1 MATMHRPLTLIFILL
16 LLSFFSFVFAFAVGS
31 LSFSFNQLVDAL
43 SPNSQSIGHTII
55 WELRAP
61 RAYIAFVTG
70 GLLSLAGVLMQVL
83 LRNPLAD
90 PYILGVSG
98 GASVA
103 ALLAMSAGLAGSWVS
118 GSAFSGA
125 LVSILLVFGL
135 AHGRGHWSP
144 TRLLLTGVVVAAGWG
159 AAINF
164 ILSISPDKPLRGML
178 FWLMGDISNIS
189 PEIDGLLML
198 LFGLLLSFFLA
209 RSLNILSRGELQAAA
224 LGVSVKPLR
233 IGLFFLASAL
243 TAFAVTQAGSVGFIG
258 LIVPHMIRLISG
270 SDHRLLLPA
279 SVLLGGSL
287 LVISDTLARVI
298 IAPQQ
303 LPVGVIT
310 AFIGVPFF
318 LFLLNRSMAGQKI
331 AGKQYD

>member
-1 MATMHRPLTLIFILL
+1 MRRPAALIVSLL
-16 LLSFFSFVFAFAVGS
+16 LLSIASFIIAFSVGS
-31 LSFSFNQLVDAL
+31 YSLTFEQIWSSL
-43 SPNSQSIGHTII
+43 NSSQPSIQHTII

-61 RAYIAFVTG
+61 RAYAAFVTG
-70 GLLSLAGVLMQVL
+70 GLLALAGALMQVL

-98 GASVA
+98 GASAA
-103 ALLAMSAGLAGSWVS
+103 ALFAMSLGLSSVWLS
-118 GSAFSGA
+118 GGAFIGA
-125 LVSILLVFGL
+125 LISILLVFGL
-135 AHGRGHWSP
+135 SHGKGSWNP
-144 TRLLLTGVVVAAGWG
+144 TRLLLTGVVIAAGWG
-159 AAINF
+159 ALINF
-164 ILSISPDKPLRGML
+164 ILSSSPEKPLRGML
-178 FWLMGDISNIS
+178 FWLMGDLSHAEPTI
-189 PEIDGLLML
+189 
-198 LFGLLLSFFLA
+198 LLLIVLVVALVITFFIA
-209 RSLNILSRGELQAAA
+209 RQLNILSRGELQASV

-233 IGLFFLASAL
+233 ITLFLLASLL

-258 LIVPHMIRLISG
+258 LIVPHIVRLISG

-287 LVISDTLARVI
+287 LLISDTLARTL

-318 LFLLNRSMAGQKI
+318 LYLLNKNFSKDAL
-331 AGKQYD
+331 A

>member
-1 MATMHRPLTLIFILL
+1 M
-16 LLSFFSFVFAFAVGS
+16 LSFVLAFSVGS
-31 LSFSFNQLVDAL
+31 MHISFQEILTSFSSSEDNI
-43 SPNSQSIGHTII
+43 SNTII

-103 ALLAMSAGLAGSWVS
+103 ALIAMSSGLTGGLVS
-118 GSAFSGA
+118 GSAFAGA
-125 LVSILLVFGL
+125 FISILLVFGL
-135 AHGRGHWSP
+135 SHGKGSWNP
-144 TRLLLTGVVVAAGWG
+144 TRLLLTGVVIAAGWG
-159 AAINF
+159 AMINF
-164 ILSISPDKPLRGML
+164 ILSLSPEKPLRGML
-178 FWLMGDISNIS
+178 FWLMGDISHTSADIFHL
-189 PEIDGLLML
+189 IIL
-198 LFGLLLSFFLA
+198 LFGLLVTFLLA
-209 RSLNILSRGELQAAA
+209 RQLNILSRGDLQASA

-233 IGLFFLASAL
+233 ISLFLLASLL
-243 TAFAVTQAGSVGFIG
+243 TAIAVTQAGSVGFVG
-258 LIVPHMIRLISG
+258 LVVPHMLRLISG
-270 SDHRLLLPA
+270 SDHRLLIPA

-287 LVISDTLARVI
+287 LLISDTIARTI

-318 LFLLNRSMAGQKI
+318 LILLNRNFGQTSS
-331 AGKQYD
+331 GKSQ

>member
-1 MATMHRPLTLIFILL
+1 MSQPQLLRPFSVLLILIILS
-16 LLSFFSFVFAFAVGS
+16 LLSFIIAFVVGS
-31 LSFSFNQLVDAL
+31 YSLTFSQIWQAFSSSQ
-43 SPNSQSIGHTII
+43 QSIEHTII
-55 WELRAP
+55 WDLRAP
-61 RAYIAFVTG
+61 RAYTAFITG
-70 GLLSLAGVLMQVL
+70 GLLSLAGALMQVL

-103 ALLAMSAGLAGSWVS
+103 ALFSMSLGLSTGWLS
-118 GSAFSGA
+118 GSAFIGA

-135 AHGRGHWSP
+135 SHGKGNWNP
-144 TRLLLTGVVVAAGWG
+144 TRLLLTGVVIAAGWG
-159 AAINF
+159 AMINF
-164 ILSISPDKPLRGML
+164 ILSSSPEKPLRGML
-178 FWLMGDISNIS
+178 FWLMGDLSHAQPSII
-189 PEIDGLLML
+189 GLLVLIFALIITFIM
-198 LFGLLLSFFLA
+198 A
-209 RSLNILSRGELQAAA
+209 RQLNILSRGELQASV

-233 IGLFFLASAL
+233 ITLFLLASLL

-258 LIVPHMIRLISG
+258 LIVPHMLRLIAG

-287 LVISDTLARVI
+287 LLISDTLARTI

-318 LFLLNRSMAGQKI
+318 LYLLNKNFSRQVAT
-331 AGKQYD
+331 